1 MRFRRLIII
10 YLVILLFSPFRPVS
24 AQTNSQFF
32 PLADVRPGLKGV
44 GRTIFNGNKIQEFQ
58 VELIGVLKNV
68 LAPKQDAILA
78 RLSGPTIQK
87 TGVVAGMSGS
97 PVYID
102 GKLLGAVSRAFPFA
116 KEPYT
121 LITPIQDML
130 QVVPERS
137 SIRTRSQVAATLPWY
152 SARAPSLGGTIDRW
166 IPVAE
171 SGPKL
176 WTALL
181 DRWTQT
187 ESAGRFRLPMNF
199 SGFDSRVISEYQPVL
214 QAMGF
219 QPQGAA
225 LLSSGSASE
234 SSMSSAAT
242 GEVAPG
248 SMISMVLLYGD
259 LNLNADC
266 TVTYRQGNNVYACG
280 HPILLMGPL
289 QVPLAQ
295 AHVLATVPFLS
306 ESQKIDALGPII
318 GSIRQDRFGAIYGVL
333 GEKSPVIPVH
343 LHLDSSLHRAT
354 DYDINVA
361 EQPLLSP
368 ILVNMAV
375 VSALEASERMEGPS
389 TLDLNGSI
397 QLSDGEAI
405 RLGDVISSNLS
416 AAGEVGAAVAT
427 PLSYLLN
434 GQFPKLEVRSIDLN
448 VVSQDESRLAT
459 LEQVWSTQS
468 EVRPGDHIVVTVV
481 ERTPSGEQLTQTI
494 PVEIPE
500 NVNDKVL
507 SLVVGSGPSINAL
520 QMQFVRPGNPP
531 SALHQLVREL
541 NRARRNDRVYALL
554 MAPQRSFVME
564 GTDYPSPPPSLLQTF
579 LADPAISSKISY
591 QAGSVVGDFNTSAL
605 PYTIEGSETLY
616 LKVLDAAK

>member
-1 MRFRRLIII
+1 M
-10 YLVILLFSPFRPVS
+10 
-24 AQTNSQFF
+24 
-32 PLADVRPGLKGV
+32 

>member
-1 MRFRRLIII
+1 VRFRRLIII